1 MCRRPD
7 VAVSPAECILTEAR
21 PFTLPPV
28 AFSHT
33 SAAAAV
39 RSVPAASEA
48 ERAFLDRAVRRLVEA
63 VDPERVLLFGSRAKG
78 TAAAGS
84 DVDLCV
90 IADLEGS
97 RRERRNHLRT
107 LLRDVK
113 DGPMDV
119 LTYTPAEFAR
129 ERHLLNSV
137 TYFIDKHGR
146 TLYRKNDL
154 PENNMEEPSTQEH
167 DDWVRRWFE
176 KADRDLETVRRTL
189 EDDPMPDVAC
199 YHAQQAAE
207 KCLKGFLTA
216 RGREIEKTHVL
227 PTCSTNAHRWTT
239 RSRSYA
245 TPARRSKATP
255 SRSATPMIPMSRTP
269 RRPTLPST
277 PPSASARSS
286 VSD

>member
-1 MCRRPD
+1 M
-7 VAVSPAECILTEAR
+7 
-21 PFTLPPV
+21 
-28 AFSHT
+28 
-33 SAAAAV
+33 
-39 RSVPAASEA
+39 
-48 ERAFLDRAVRRLVEA
+48 RRLVEA

-227 PTCSTNAHRWTT
+227 TDLLDECTPVDDSFEELRDACQTLKGYAVEIRYPNDPDEPDTEEAHAALDAAERICAFV
-239 RSRSYA
+239 RERL
-245 TPARRSKATP
+245 K
-255 SRSATPMIPMSRTP
+255 
-269 RRPTLPST
+269 LD
-277 PPSASARSS
+277 
-286 VSD
+286 V